1 MMIIIICYF
10 KLFCFKL
17 FLDDIFALQQKD
29 FINDSTMLHKLYNL
43 INFVHLGK
51 NNKSYEWLNIIG
63 INSNHIHQRL
73 ETAEWEQMET

>member
-1 MMIIIICYF
+1 MMIICYF

-51 NNKSYEWLNIIG
+51 NNKSYE
-63 INSNHIHQRL
+63 
-73 ETAEWEQMET
+73 

>member
-1 MMIIIICYF
+1 
-10 KLFCFKL
+10 
-17 FLDDIFALQQKD
+17 
-29 FINDSTMLHKLYNL
+29 MLHKLYNL